1 MRADH
6 PHFADALAAL
16 DEGDLSRLEALLDA
30 HPALVHACS
39 TDDGGIYSGYF
50 WRATLLHHVAGN
62 PARGSLPPNV
72 TDAARLL
79 LDRGADVEATCGG
92 GPDQPDSAG
101 STVLTLVASGRQA
114 DRQGVARPLIDLFLE
129 RGARLD
135 PTGTGGLLW
144 TTLYHTVEN
153 QGQRDLARYL
163 VERGHPTDLPFAAGV
178 GDLDTVRRHLRAG
191 APGPHADRLYRH
203 HRASGPE
210 AEPAEVV
217 QDALLFAV
225 INGHGSVVDHLL
237 GHGADVD
244 HCRPWAA
251 EVVTPL
257 HGAAW
262 AGWPEMVRMLLDRGA
277 ELTVRDPRHA
287 ATAVGWASHLGRS
300 EVLAVFEE
308 HADRLD
314 LLDALELGLVDRV
327 TEALGGA
334 HPDLT
339 VGRGGPGAL
348 LRSAARLGH
357 REIVRVLLEAGA
369 DPTLRDPRGRSAVD
383 AARDAGHLDLAEL
396 LLRHGAA

>member
-6 PHFADALAAL
+6 PRFPDALAAL
-16 DEGDLSRLEALLDA
+16 DEGDLDRLRALLDA
-30 HPALVHACS
+30 HPELVRARVLH
-39 TDDGGIYSGYF
+39 DHGLYSGYF

-62 PARGSLPPNV
+62 PARGVLPGNV
-72 TDAARLL
+72 LEIARLL
-79 LDRGADVEATCGG
+79 LTRGADVEASCGG

-101 STVLTLVASGRQA
+101 GTVLGLVASSRQA
-114 DRQGVARPLIDLFLE
+114 DRQGLARPLVDLFLE
-129 RGARLD
+129 HDARLD

-153 QGQRDLARYL
+153 RGQRELARYL

-178 GDLDTVRRHLRAG
+178 GDLDRVRSHLRSG
-191 APGPHADRLYRH
+191 APGPYADRLYRH
-203 HRASGPE
+203 HRGSGPE
-210 AEPAEVV
+210 ADPTEVV

-225 INGHGSVVDHLL
+225 VNGHEAVVEHLL
-237 GHGADVD
+237 DHGADVD
-244 HCRPWAA
+244 HCRPWAV

-262 AGWPEMVRMLLDRGA
+262 AGWPAMTRLLLARGA
-277 ELTVRDPRHA
+277 ETTIRDPRHA
-287 ATAVGWASHLGRS
+287 ATAVGWASHLGRA
-300 EVLAVFEE
+300 EVLGVFTE

-327 TEALGGA
+327 KDALGGA

-348 LRSAARLGH
+348 LRGAARLGH
-357 REIVRVLLEAGA
+357 RDVVDLLLRAGA
-369 DPTLRDPRGRSAVD
+369 DPGLRDPRGRSA
-383 AARDAGHLDLAEL
+383 AELAREAGHADLADL
-396 LLRHGAA
+396 LERHPAT